1 MRFIVDALNQFLHC
15 CMWNQLNLRK
25 VKPLIGKG
33 LKLLVNKYA
42 VPFSLRFS
50 LKRQCYEISKA
61 ALRNGGLRGQHPVK
75 SFKGDCLVERRCF
88 GDKAASKFSC
98 DLCAGEL

>member
-1 MRFIVDALNQFLHC
+1 MRFIVDAFDQILHR

-50 LKRQCYEISKA
+50 LKRQCYEISEA
-61 ALRNGGLRGQHPVK
+61 ALGNGGLRGQHPVK
-75 SFKGDCLVERRCF
+75 SFKGDCLVERRRF